1 MSSSQQ
7 AIAND
12 QNLELQWA
20 ENAGRF
26 AEMYEKLVCSAD
38 LEHGKYPRLTRDDD
52 ALLELVQKE
61 IGDLEVRKVD
71 VNSLKSEEN
80 KKRWQ
85 VFLEAHKDFVK
96 DYNSGTLLRVDSQ
109 ERCGPT
115 NSTVVPRLQFY
126 VIEALR
132 FRRGDNGDFKTKWAG
147 KLSE

>member
-1 MSSSQQ
+1 MSEPKQ

-20 ENAGRF
+20 ENAGKF
-26 AEMYEKLVCSAD
+26 ADMYEQLIVSAD
-38 LEHGKYPRLTRDDD
+38 LENNKYPRLTKDDD
-52 ALLELVQKE
+52 ALLELVKKE

-71 VNSLKSEEN
+71 VDDLKSEEN

-109 ERCGPT
+109 QRCGPS
-115 NSTVVPRLQFY
+115 NATVVPRLQFY

-132 FRRGDNGDFKTKWAG
+132 FRNGDNTEFKK
-147 KLSE
+147 KFEQQVSK